1 MNNEQSIDIKAF
13 IDNRSMSGYQ
23 WLALILC
30 FLIVTLDGL
39 DTAIMGFVAPSLV
52 HDWHITR
59 AAFGPVMSAAMIG
72 LAIGALVA
80 GPSADRI
87 GRRKVLIGSVLC
99 FGVFSVL
106 CSFADSPTQML
117 ILRFLTGLGLG
128 AAMPNATTLLSEYLP
143 SPRRSLLLTIMFTG
157 FNLGSGGG
165 GFAAAW
171 LIPHFGW
178 RAVLM
183 FGGALPLLLVPVL
196 LWLLPESARFLL
208 VKQAAT
214 EKIAKVL
221 GRVCGYR
228 FPDSVRF
235 TAPEPHTGTKAAV
248 RVLFSDGY
256 AFGTLMLWAT
266 YFMGLLVI
274 YLLTGWLPT
283 LIKDA
288 GFSIERAASL
298 TGIFQLGGTVGAI
311 AVGFAMDRMDRNK
324 VIAGAY
330 LLGGVFIFA
339 LGVGTLASS
348 MIAVLIAAAGFFMSG
363 AQTGLN
369 ALAPTY
375 YPTRV
380 RATGVSW
387 MLGIGRFGGILGSL
401 VGGTLLSLG
410 FTLQSV
416 FSILAVPALLAAVAI
431 VMNRFALRYIVAPL
445 GDAGGRRVRE

>member
-1 MNNEQSIDIKAF
+1 MIKETPVDIKGF
-13 IDNRSMSGYQ
+13 VDERKMSRYQ
-23 WLALILC
+23 WLVLALC

-39 DTAIMGFVAPSLV
+39 DTAIMGFIAPALV
-52 HDWHITR
+52 HEWHVTR
-59 AAFGPVMSAAMIG
+59 AAFGPVMSAAMVG

-99 FGVFSVL
+99 FGFFSVL
-106 CSFADSPTQML
+106 CAFANSPMQML

-128 AAMPNATTLLSEYLP
+128 AAMPNSTTLLSEYVP
-143 SPRRSLLLTIMFTG
+143 SRSRSLLVTIMFTG
-157 FNLGSGGG
+157 FNFGSGAG

-171 LIPHFGW
+171 LIPHLGW
-178 RAVLM
+178 RSVLM
-183 FGGALPLLLVPVL
+183 FGGVLPLLFVPFL

-208 VKQAAT
+208 VKQAAVQ
-214 EKIAKVL
+214 KIAKIL
-221 GRVCGYR
+221 GRVCGHQ
-228 FPDSVRF
+228 FSDTVAF
-235 TAPEPHTGTKAAV
+235 TAPEPDTGNKAAL
-248 RVLFSDGY
+248 RVLFSNGY
-256 AFGTLMLWAT
+256 AFGTVMLWIT
-266 YFMGLLVI
+266 YFMGLLII

-298 TGIFQLGGTVGAI
+298 TGFFQLGGTVGAI
-311 AVGFAMDRMDRNK
+311 AVGFTMDRLDRNK
-324 VIAGAY
+324 VIAAAY

-339 LGVGTLASS
+339 LGAGTLQSNL
-348 MIAVLIAAAGFFMSG
+348 IGVLIAAAGFFMSG

-401 VGGTLLSLG
+401 VGGSLLSLG
-410 FTLQSV
+410 FSLQSV
-416 FSILAVPALLAAVAI
+416 FSILAVPAVLAAVAI
-431 VMNRFALRYIVAPL
+431 VMNRFALRYIVTPIPEIRTAR
-445 GDAGGRRVRE
+445 D